1 MKKMFFAL
9 AALLLA
15 FTACTS
21 ENEVMDTPKKKEV
34 KVTVNM
40 DKPGFGED
48 TRAERTGWEEGDEVV
63 VYFGDPLFCLILKY
77 NESRWTTET
86 WVNKEVNGESFT
98 KGDSDILNEF
108 IANFLDE
115 DEDEVSMDI
124 YSIYFS
130 SGVKEINFGP
140 ITRASYSAL
149 NIKTHASA
157 EGWGECIMTS
167 RDGRSTIKRTDDG
180 FELTLNVTME
190 PRVAQFTIRNLS
202 LEKISVSE
210 YGGFRLIANLG
221 PVNMYSGGSI
231 RTDGVYIL
239 NNWSDLEGG
248 SQGAVA
254 YQNADGV
261 SFYAVP
267 WLSNDDIPTE
277 MRSWYEENKGIDLS
291 ANADFYKTIDYNIGF
306 SLPNGTSLSR
316 NFGPRT
322 VNVGDA
328 VIMNGPYTE
337 GAEDWK
343 SNPFE

>member
-1 MKKMFFAL
+1 MFFAL

-21 ENEVMDTPKKKEV
+21 ENEAMDTPNKKEV

-63 VYFGDPLFCLILKY
+63 VYFGYSRFCLILKY

-86 WVNKEVNGESFT
+86 WFDKEENGESFT

-108 IANFLDE
+108 IAGFLDE
-115 DEDEVSMDI
+115 DQDEVIRDI

-140 ITRASYSAL
+140 ITRASYKAL

-157 EGWGECIMTS
+157 EKWGECIMTS
-167 RDGRSTIKRTDDG
+167 RNGTSTIKRTDDG

-190 PRVAQFTIRNLS
+190 PQVAQFTIRDLP

-210 YGGFRLIANLG
+210 SGRFHLITNLG

-231 RTDGVYIL
+231 RIDGVYIL
-239 NNWSDLEGG
+239 NNWSDSERV
-248 SQGAVA
+248 SRSAVA

-267 WLSNDDIPTE
+267 WLSNDDIPAE
-277 MRSWYEENKGIDLS
+277 MKNWYEANKGIDLS
-291 ANADFYKTIDYNIGF
+291 ANADFYKTIDYYIGF
-306 SLPNGTSLSR
+306 SLPNGNSWRR
-316 NFGPRT
+316 NFGPKT
-322 VNVGDA
+322 VEVGDA

-337 GAEDWK
+337 GTGGWTE
-343 SNPFE
+343 E

>member
-21 ENEVMDTPKKKEV
+21 ENEAMDTPNKKEV

-63 VYFGDPLFCLILKY
+63 VYFGDPRSRFCLILKY

-86 WVNKEVNGESFT
+86 WFDKEENGESFT

-108 IANFLDE
+108 IADFLD
-115 DEDEVSMDI
+115 DDQDEVTRDI

-130 SGVKEINFGP
+130 SGVKEINFGS
-140 ITRASYSAL
+140 ITRASFSAL

-167 RDGRSTIKRTDDG
+167 RDGFSTIKRTDDG

-190 PRVAQFTIRNLS
+190 PRVAQFTIRDLT

-210 YGGFRLIANLG
+210 CGGFRLITNWG

-239 NNWSDLEGG
+239 NNWSDSERE

-267 WLSNDDIPTE
+267 WLSNDDIPAE
-277 MRSWYEENKGIDLS
+277 MKNWYEEDEGIDLS
-291 ANADFYKTIDYNIGF
+291 ANAGFYKTIDYNIEF
-306 SLPNGTSLSR
+306 SLPNGNSLGR
-316 NFGPRT
+316 NFGPKT
-322 VNVGDA
+322 VKVGDA

-337 GAEDWK
+337 GTEGWED
-343 SNPFE
+343 

>member
-115 DEDEVSMDI
+115 DEDEVSRDI

-130 SGVKEINFGP
+130 SGVKEINFGS
-140 ITRASYSAL
+140 ITRASYRAL

-167 RDGRSTIKRTDDG
+167 RDGISTIKRTDDG

-190 PRVAQFTIRNLS
+190 PRVAQFTIRDLS

-231 RTDGVYIL
+231 RIDGVYIL

-248 SQGAVA
+248 SRGAVD

-267 WLSNDDIPTE
+267 WVSNDDIPAV
-277 MRSWYEENKGIDLS
+277 MCNAYEEDEGIDLS
-291 ANADFYKTIDYNIGF
+291 ADAGFYETIDYNIGF
-306 SLPNGTSLSR
+306 LLPNGTHLSR